1 MAENINV
8 NPEEVES
15 ASERM
20 MYTPVFS
27 EPLSFVDETSTVSAR
42 CGALYPE
49 GAGYIADCQNALNH
63 QRVSSAEFLDELKI
77 FVRKKHQELDMQEEA
92 VYQQLLELQGNNS

>member
-27 EPLSFVDETSTVSAR
+27 EPLSFVDEISTVSANQK
-42 CGALYPE
+42 GKDTYAD
-49 GAGYIADCQNALNH
+49 AVIAAEILENAMKIE
-63 QRVSSAEFLDELKI
+63 AERIKDLGQKFK
-77 FVRKKHQELDMQEEA
+77 ELDALMDTFNRS
-92 VYQQLLELQGNNS
+92 L

>member
-8 NPEEVES
+8 NPAEVES

-27 EPLSFVDETSTVSAR
+27 EPLSFVDEISTVSANQK
-42 CGALYPE
+42 GKDTYAD
-49 GAGYIADCQNALNH
+49 AVIAAEILENAMKIE
-63 QRVSSAEFLDELKI
+63 AERIKDLGQKFK
-77 FVRKKHQELDMQEEA
+77 ELDALMDTINRS
-92 VYQQLLELQGNNS
+92 L

>member
-1 MAENINV
+1 MAENIKV
-8 NPEEVES
+8 NPAEVES

-27 EPLSFVDETSTVSAR
+27 EPLSVVDEISTVSAR

-63 QRVSSAEFLDELKI
+63 QRV
-77 FVRKKHQELDMQEEA
+77 
-92 VYQQLLELQGNNS
+92 

>member
-8 NPEEVES
+8 NPAEVGS

-27 EPLSFVDETSTVSAR
+27 EPLSFVDEISTVSANQK
-42 CGALYPE
+42 GKDTYAD
-49 GAGYIADCQNALNH
+49 AVIAAEILENAMKIE
-63 QRVSSAEFLDELKI
+63 AERIKDLGQKFK
-77 FVRKKHQELDMQEEA
+77 ELDALMDTFNRS
-92 VYQQLLELQGNNS
+92 L